1 MTKMARMGIMKNL
14 KFSILQI
21 KKISGQARLVLEGG
35 QYICEILKRQGQNF
49 FSYLH
54 VLLPGLLRDY
64 YFKEVNLKF

>member
-35 QYICEILKRQGQNF
+35 QYICEILRGKDRISFLTYMYFYQAF
-49 FSYLH
+49 F
-54 VLLPGLLRDY
+54 GIIT
-64 YFKEVNLKF
+64 LKK